1 MRLFRIQDLP
11 DNLRHQAEAQL
22 APRQKR
28 REAGE
33 APKPTPSAPAPPT
46 TQALSQVFVPY
57 APSEIT
63 APPTRTARSSKMTA
77 TERRYQRDVL
87 LGNGRF
93 EAITLVLPGG
103 SRYTPDWLTI
113 EDGIITL
120 TEVKGSYR
128 LGSQGRAH
136 TAFHEAAAA
145 FPFFRFVWAEEQ
157 KGGGFKRTTIQNIP
171 LPTPPQKETQQ
182 NG

>member
-1 MRLFRIQDLP
+1 
-11 DNLRHQAEAQL
+11 
-22 APRQKR
+22 
-28 REAGE
+28 
-33 APKPTPSAPAPPT
+33 
-46 TQALSQVFVPY
+46 
-57 APSEIT
+57 
-63 APPTRTARSSKMTA
+63 MTA

-87 LGNGRF
+87 LGKGRF

-113 EDGIITL
+113 EDGVVTL

-171 LPTPPQKETQQ
+171 LKQTPKEAES